1 MGNLINVFAIAD
13 DALAALTAGRG
24 KQYRPPTWSSPAQ
37 VMMTVAAQYAEA
49 LGHVQPQQQV
59 AAPIF
64 DAQGNQTSAPVTS
77 SVPNATPLFL
87 VFDCT
92 PRISHSQP
100 MTATEHPIQDSAN
113 QTDHIKANQ
122 ARISIEVVMSDVMP
136 AYAAGQWVGNASK
149 SLACFQTL
157 DNIRLRR
164 IPVTLTTRLKTYNN
178 VFIMDVLPEEDVRS
192 QHGFR
197 GRIEF
202 KQIFLASVATLTVSA
217 RPQSTDSTQ
226 QGSVNPEAV
235 PAGVQAQNGVPDSE
249 AIQAQ
254 SGTVIGAGDFSSNNA
269 TSLLPAGSN

>member
-1 MGNLINVFAIAD
+1 MTNDIQVY
-13 DALAALTAGRG
+13 AAEGSPSSSNPA
-24 KQYRPPTWSSPAQ
+24 QYRPPQWAAPAQ
-37 VMMTVAAQYAEA
+37 VMITIAGKYAQA
-49 LGHVQPQQQV
+49 LGYVQPQQTSAQIV
-59 AAPIF
+59 
-64 DAQGNQTSAPVTS
+64 DAQGNQVAAPVFNST
-77 SVPNATPLFL
+77 PNATPIYL

-122 ARISIEVVMSDVMP
+122 AHISFDVVMSDVMP

-157 DNIRLRR
+157 DSIRLGR

-202 KQIFLASVATLTVSA
+202 KQIFLATVATEVVSA
-217 RPQSTDSTQ
+217 RPQTTDSTS
-226 QGSVNPEAV
+226 QGPVNPTPV
-235 PAGVQAQNGVPDSE
+235 SAGVQTQNGVPDAA

-254 SGTVIGAGDFSSNNA
+254 QGTVIGAGDYSSNNA
-269 TSLLPAGSN
+269 TDLLPEGSN